1 MPKPIVQNKEC
12 YTTVSVRVSNELLDE
27 VKKNTTYV
35 AEYFRNAVE
44 EKIYKKREDALM
56 EMIDNFPRVS
66 IEENTTDILRRYRN
80 EE

>member
-1 MPKPIVQNKEC
+1 MPNHKVQKQTLSTKVSIYVQNDM
-12 YTTVSVRVSNELLDE
+12 LDE
-27 VKKNTTYV
+27 IKKEGQPISQYCV
-35 AEYFRNAVE
+35 NAIKD
-44 EKIYKKREDALM
+44 KIYKKREDALM